1 MAEAKREYHYDMNQ
15 AAPAPQIE
23 QPNPS
28 AKPSTPIRP
37 EIIRIPSSPARKLK
51 RISGLEKVIGIFLLA
66 AVIGLAILTVY
77 VRTDISQ
84 LEREVSQIE
93 AQTTQQADEK
103 TRLEQEKS
111 ELSKTERIKK
121 IAEKKGLKINDDN
134 LRKVK

>member
-15 AAPAPQIE
+15 AAPQIE

-28 AKPSTPIRP
+28 AKPSMPPRP

-51 RISGLEKVIGIFLLA
+51 RISGLEKIIGIFLLA
-66 AVIGLAILTVY
+66 AVIGLAVLTVY

-93 AQTTQQADEK
+93 AQTTQQAEEK

>member
-15 AAPAPQIE
+15 AAPQIE

-28 AKPSTPIRP
+28 AKPSTPPRP

-51 RISGLEKVIGIFLLA
+51 RISGLEKIIGIFLLA
-66 AVIGLAILTVY
+66 AVIGLAVLTVY

-93 AQTTQQADEK
+93 AQTTQQAEEK